1 MDRSFCRYR
10 RRFVN
15 ALGSFYLG
23 YAPTAVGA
31 IIGGIY
37 ALVDGA
43 IGGYVVAYVYNWASE
58 KL

>member
-1 MDRSFCRYR
+1 M
-10 RRFVN
+10 N